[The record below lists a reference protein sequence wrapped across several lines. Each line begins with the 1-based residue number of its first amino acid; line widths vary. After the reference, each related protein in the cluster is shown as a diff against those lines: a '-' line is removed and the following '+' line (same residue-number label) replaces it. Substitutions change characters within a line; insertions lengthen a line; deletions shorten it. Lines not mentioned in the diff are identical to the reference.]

1 VGVVEL
7 ALALVGLVAIGA
19 GAAAALRLT
28 SFVSFAL
35 ATYLVC
41 CGTVVALAEALST
54 LDWIGKRGYALGELL
69 LLAAVGAA
77 WHVRGRP
84 RPPLP
89 AVALGRAAR
98 SHPLLCVLAAVVGVA
113 GVYAAFIGIAT
124 PPNNGDSLGYH
135 LTSAAAWLQHGGI
148 HELPGSGKARENEFP
163 PNAELEILYTFV
175 FLGRDSAAALTQL
188 VAEAAIAL
196 AIYGAARRLRFDAPA
211 ALFAALLFPT
221 LSVVAL
227 ESVTTQNDLVV
238 ASFVAAAAYFVHA
251 RDRADPWLGGL
262 AVGLALGTK
271 LSAIFAL
278 PVLLLFALTSLRG
291 RALATAVAAA
301 TVAFLAFGSFVYAR
315 NLFESG
321 GPVGTF
327 SDPKQW
333 RAVITA
339 RGTVSTMARYSYGF
353 LDLPGYPF
361 DYRDLR
367 LPTAVARNAF
377 EALHIPP
384 NPPES
389 TAYPFGFAIN
399 VRANEDLAY
408 FGPLGVLLVLP
419 LSVAFTIA
427 WISRSTTAERGM
439 HAVAL
444 PLYLLTL
451 ALAFRYSGQGRY
463 LITPVALTLPLA
475 ATIYRWRWITA
486 AVTAVA
492 AVTVFFAYAHDETK
506 PTGLRGT
513 TPVWRLSRAQ
523 AQGLQA
529 AAAVSYMIE
538 RLEAEVPEDALIGT
552 VVGES
557 DADYVLYGPALRR
570 RPVALPRRD
579 PLAAAERLGLRWV
592 YLGRFVPVPGARAGW
607 TTLRLSD
614 SGTLLI
620 RR

>member
-1 VGVVEL
+1 VSALEL
-7 ALALVGLVAIGA
+7 ALALAGLVAIGA
-19 GAAAALRLT
+19 GTAAALRMS
-28 SFVSFAL
+28 SFVSFVL

-41 CGTVVALAEALST
+41 CAATVALAEALSP
-54 LDWIGKRGYALGELL
+54 LHWVDKRGYAAGELL

-77 WHVRGRP
+77 WHLRGRP

-89 AVALGRAAR
+89 AVALVRAAR

-113 GVYAAFIGIAT
+113 GAYAAFIAVAT

-135 LTSAAAWLQHGGI
+135 LTSAAAWLQHRGI
-148 HELPGSGKARENEFP
+148 HELPGGGKARENEFP

-175 FLGRDSAAALTQL
+175 FLGRDTVSALTQL
-188 VAEAAIAL
+188 VAEAAIAV
-196 AIYGAARRLRFDAPA
+196 AIYGTARRLRFSQSAS
-211 ALFAALLFPT
+211 LLAALLFPT

-251 RDRADPWLGGL
+251 RNRADPWLGGL

-278 PVLLLFALTSLRG
+278 PVLLLLALTSLRG
-291 RALATAVAAA
+291 RALAAAVAAA
-301 TVAFLAFGSFVYAR
+301 TVAFLAFGSFAYVR
-315 NLFESG
+315 NVHESQG
-321 GPVGTF
+321 AVGTF

-333 RAVITA
+333 RTVITP
-339 RGTVSTMARYSYGF
+339 RGTVSTVARYVYGF
-353 LDLPGYPF
+353 LDLSGYPV

-367 LPTAVARNAF
+367 LPTTAARTVF
-377 EALHIPP
+377 EALHIPQ

-419 LSVAFTIA
+419 LSVGYAIA
-427 WISRSTTAERGM
+427 WIRRATTRERAM
-439 HAVAL
+439 HALAL

-475 ATIYRWRWITA
+475 ATIYRWRWIAA

-523 AQGLQA
+523 AQGLRA

-538 RLEAEVPEDALIGT
+538 RVEAEVPEDALVGT

-570 RPVALPRRD
+570 RPIALPRGD
-579 PLAAAERLGLRWV
+579 PLGAADRLGLRWV
-592 YLGRFVPVPGARAGW
+592 YLGRFVRVPARRPDW
-607 TTLRLSD
+607 ETLRLSD